1 MTVKLSIA
9 SSEEAPKTIIHSYL
23 RCVENITLSLSVA
36 KDGDSYEYSSLDIIN
51 DGERMSL
58 IQLLKIV
65 DSKGITL
72 TAQELADIS
81 SDYGVTVRDELIVV
95 MIRTKYTVDDELAVQ
110 RKAIQ
115 GNLTEFEEYSA
126 FVQRCKNLATAAA
139 ALITQEQEDEA

>member
-1 MTVKLSIA
+1 MIVRLSIA

-23 RCVENITLSLSVA
+23 LGVENITLSLSAA
-36 KDGDSYEYSSLDIIN
+36 KDVDAYEYSSLDIIN
-51 DGERMSL
+51 EGSRLSL
-58 IQLLKIV
+58 AQLLKIV

-81 SDYGVTVRDELIVV
+81 EAYGVTVRDELIIVL
-95 MIRTKYTVDDELAVQ
+95 IRTKYTVDDELAVQ

-139 ALITQEQEDEA
+139 LIPQEQEDEA